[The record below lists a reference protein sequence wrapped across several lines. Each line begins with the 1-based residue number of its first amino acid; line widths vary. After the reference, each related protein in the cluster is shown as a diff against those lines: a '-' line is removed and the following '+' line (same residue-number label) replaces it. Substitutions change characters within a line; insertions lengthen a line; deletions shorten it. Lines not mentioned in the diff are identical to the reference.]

1 MQPGD
6 YRTRLFLDLFHLLA
20 LPSLALTALLYRFD
34 IRLGWILP
42 LPSYTLFIILWA
54 FCKGLITRLVH
65 ANARYRLGAKEIPCV
80 RGKWPGNIDVLLK
93 MMKSFKTSYLLDVYL
108 QLFEEYQC
116 TTLNTRI
123 LWSDTII
130 TMDQEHTK
138 YIMATG
144 FNHFWRGK
152 YQKERMEKFLGQG
165 IFNRDD
171 EMWRMHRANTRPFFA
186 RERISDFETF
196 ETYSSRTLS
205 IISDATSA
213 DQPFDAQ
220 DLFSRFTIDAASD
233 FLFGKNLDTLSASLP
248 TPGKTTMSPKGS
260 ATGDSWGSFTHAF
273 EMAQQVATGRGRL
286 GRFWPLFELFGD
298 KNAKNARIIHDWVDP
313 LVKDALSE
321 KARMMHAGVV
331 SPIAEK
337 NFLQHLT
344 ESTDDPVLI
353 RDQLLSLLLASRD
366 TTACLLTYVTYF
378 MAIYP
383 EVAQK
388 LRAEVLQHCGVS
400 NMPTYDQIRELKYM
414 RAVINE
420 TLRLFPPVPLNVRE
434 CRHSCTLP
442 PSDPTYNHSGDQQQ
456 LYIPSGTPVMFF
468 PLLIQRNAALWGAD
482 ADRFD
487 PNRWIDPARISHFV
501 ANPTMFT
508 PFSAGPRICVGQNY
522 AYNEASY
529 FLVKLLQQ
537 FESFSLAPDAQ
548 PSGSLPPEEW
558 KHRKGRQSEEK
569 IWPGSA
575 LTLFVKGGLWVR
587 FHKAQT
593 S

>member
-1 MQPGD
+1 
-6 YRTRLFLDLFHLLA
+6 
-20 LPSLALTALLYRFD
+20 
-34 IRLGWILP
+34 
-42 LPSYTLFIILWA
+42 
-54 FCKGLITRLVH
+54 
-65 ANARYRLGAKEIPCV
+65 
-80 RGKWPGNIDVLLK
+80 
-93 MMKSFKTSYLLDVYL
+93 
-108 QLFEEYQC
+108 
-116 TTLNTRI
+116 
-123 LWSDTII
+123 
-130 TMDQEHTK
+130 MDQEHTK

-144 FNHFWRGK
+144 FNNFWRGK

-196 ETYSSRTLS
+196 ENYSSRTIS
-205 IISDATSA
+205 IISEATST

-220 DLFSRFTIDAASD
+220 DLYSRFTIDAASD
-233 FLFGKNLDTLSASLP
+233 FLFGRNLDTLSASLP

-260 ATGDSWGSFTHAF
+260 ATEDSWGSFAHAF
-273 EMAQQVATGRGRL
+273 ETAQQVATGRGRL

-298 KNAKNARIIHDWVDP
+298 KNAKNTETIHNWLDP
-313 LVKDALSE
+313 LVRDALSE

-337 NFLQHLT
+337 TFLQHLT

-366 TTACLLTYVTYF
+366 TTACLLTYITYF
-378 MAIYP
+378 MALYP
-383 EVAQK
+383 DVAHK
-388 LRAEVLQHCGVS
+388 LRAEVLEHCGVS
-400 NMPTYDQIRELKYM
+400 NTPTYGQIRELKYM

-442 PSDPTYNHSGDQQQ
+442 PPDPTYNHSRDNQP
-456 LYIPSGTPVMFF
+456 LYIPAGTPVMFF
-468 PLLIQRNAALWGAD
+468 PLLVQRNTALWGPD
-482 ADRFD
+482 ADKFD
-487 PNRWIDPARISHFV
+487 PNRWIDPARISRFV
-501 ANPTMFT
+501 ANPTIFT

-529 FLVKLLQQ
+529 FLVRLLQQ
-537 FESFSLAPDAQ
+537 FESFTLAPDAQ

-558 KHRKGRQSEEK
+558 QHRKGRQAVER

-587 FHKAQT
+587 FHKAQ
-593 S
+593 SH